1 MIFWEN
7 VTFHKNLFTM
17 LWSQDENESIV
28 VWCHFHTP
36 PPHVSYRIL
45 TENLI
50 TKLNEVKWLIN
61 YFCFT
66 IILMNR
72 IGHWT
77 KTQDAKSNCT
87 WYMVHCRQLSA
98 LSAAEI
104 TSAARGQT
112 ALVTKYQSTRVDS
125 RDSVQY
131 RLSTIQYRVDG
142 VNSVQYRVFSV

>member
-36 PPHVSYRIL
+36 QPHVSYKIL

-77 KTQDAKSNCT
+77 KTQDAKSNCPP
-87 WYMVHCRQLSA
+87 SA
-98 LSAAEI
+98 CLTNIFSCLLWLEY
-104 TSAARGQT
+104 
-112 ALVTKYQSTRVDS
+112 LVYGT
-125 RDSVQY
+125 
-131 RLSTIQYRVDG
+131 LSTIVWIVCCRDHVCSPGTGGTCHQIPEQWTVQG
-142 VNSVQYRVFSV
+142 VHCPVQSGQ